1 MIATL
6 EVYILSLLLLATG
19 FFPLLAQEKVEVERA
34 VDVSEVPPT
43 ALEWLGETYPGAARV
58 QWYFE
63 QTSGEISYEAK
74 LKQAGQWHS
83 VEFGEDGSLQDV
95 EIISR
100 WRALPEAA
108 QRAISTYLDTTYTRY
123 RVRKI
128 QRQLSG
134 PPNAVQEA
142 VRDENTSGTTERY
155 EVEFYGNDGQEKA
168 LWEGLFDD
176 AGQLMK
182 KRRIVL
188 RPTDNLLY

>member
-6 EVYILSLLLLATG
+6 KVYILSLLLLATG
-19 FFPLLAQEKVEVERA
+19 FPLLAQEKVEVERA
-34 VDVSEVPPT
+34 VAASEVPS
-43 ALEWLGETYPGAARV
+43 AAREWFNETYPEPARV

-100 WRALPEAA
+100 WRTLPEAV

-142 VRDENTSGTTERY
+142 VRDEKTNGPIERY